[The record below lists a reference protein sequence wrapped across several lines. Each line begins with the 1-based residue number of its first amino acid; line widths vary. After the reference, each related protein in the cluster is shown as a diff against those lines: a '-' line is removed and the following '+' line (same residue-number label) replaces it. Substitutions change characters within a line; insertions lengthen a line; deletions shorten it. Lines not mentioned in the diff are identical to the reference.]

1 MFGTSADIV
10 IELLVG
16 TRAVFFKPSLFLDLW
31 RQIAGRQC
39 PKRGLDRFFLGTDI
53 MRFIGLSRDLY
64 IALLVGPNLVNSCLA
79 RFLYLSGCRICR
91 LGQRQRFA
99 FEHLWT

>member
-1 MFGTSADIV
+1 MFGTLADII

-16 TRAVFFKPSLFLDLW
+16 TRAVFFKPSLLDLW

-53 MRFIGLSRDLY
+53 MRFISLSRDLY
-64 IALLVGPNLVNSCLA
+64 TAFLVGPNLVNSCLA
-79 RFLYLSGCRICR
+79 RVLDLSGCRICR